1 VSTGVVSFDLDETLW
16 EFMPMMDG
24 ALGVTVERLAD
35 REPRA
40 AGITVE
46 ELHRVRSE
54 VGGEMQGTYEELRME
69 SFRRVL
75 AQRGVADPT
84 LPRWMVDTWMAA
96 RVETVVL
103 HDDVEPELD
112 ELERRGYLLGAITN
126 GNFPLDR
133 IELARRMAFI
143 VHAERAGGE
152 KPEPAPFALAMELSG
167 GMPSRW
173 VHVGDSIESDVV
185 GAQAFGLKAVWV
197 NRRGFPP
204 PEDVTPDAELPS
216 LAGLTGVVEAL
227 LAGA

>member
-1 VSTGVVSFDLDETLW
+1 VSAGVVSFDLDETLW
-16 EFMPMMDG
+16 DFMPMMDG
-24 ALGVTVERLAD
+24 ALRVTVERLGE

-40 AGITVE
+40 VGITVE
-46 ELHRVRSE
+46 ELHRARSE
-54 VGGEMQGTYEELRME
+54 VGAELEGTYEELRME

-75 AQRGVADPT
+75 AERGVIDST

-96 RVETVVL
+96 RVETVVV
-103 HDDVEPELD
+103 HGDVEPELD

-126 GNFPLDR
+126 GNFPLHR
-133 IELARRMAFI
+133 LELAQRMAFI

-152 KPEPAPFALAMELSG
+152 KPEAAPFALAMELSG
-167 GMPSRW
+167 GLPSRW

-185 GAQAFGLKAVWV
+185 GAQAFGLKAVWI

-204 PEDVTPDAELPS
+204 PEDITPDAELPS
-216 LAGLTGVVEAL
+216 LAGLTRVVQEL